1 MPLKGDSKSQKGDS
15 KSQKG
20 DSKSQFWDIF
30 KYVPVGVLLSG
41 S

>member
-1 MPLKGDSKSQKGDS
+1 MPPKGDSKSQEGDS

-30 KYVPVGVLLSG
+30 KYVPVVVLLSG